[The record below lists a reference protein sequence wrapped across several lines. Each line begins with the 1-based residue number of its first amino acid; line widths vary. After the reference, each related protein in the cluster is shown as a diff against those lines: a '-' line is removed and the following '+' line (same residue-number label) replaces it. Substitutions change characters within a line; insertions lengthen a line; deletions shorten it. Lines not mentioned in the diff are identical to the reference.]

1 MTPILFVIAA
11 AAGAMLRLTIASV
24 VCTWQALLV
33 ANVAGATLLGAV
45 LAADLSPATV
55 TVIGVAFCGTLTTF
69 SSFALEVR
77 TRGWRWGGVYAAVT
91 IGCACGAASL
101 AASIVAS

>member
-1 MTPILFVIAA
+1 MIAPLFLLAA
-11 AAGAMLRLTIASV
+11 AAGAVGRLV
-24 VCTWQALLV
+24 VGAFVCSWQALLV
-33 ANVAGATLLGAV
+33 ANVAGSALLGYLVASDVSPMV
-45 LAADLSPATV
+45 LTV
-55 TVIGVAFCGTLTTF
+55 VGTGFCGALTTF